1 MNTNYTINV
10 EADFY
15 GTGYPGPG
23 KLSPS
28 SDASNLRDFSPYQPS
43 TYETFPIMVET
54 KGCKFAIFYFFS
66 PPFFTLILTSKVG

>member
-15 GTGYPGPG
+15 GNYAPG
-23 KLSPS
+23 KLAGSG
-28 SDASNLRDFSPYQPS
+28 DASNSRDFSPYQPS

-54 KGCKFAIFYFFS
+54 KGCK
-66 PPFFTLILTSKVG
+66 LILN